1 MTQLQETD
9 QYTREVRMCDK
20 GVIIQHTHTHWYKLL
35 LFVKAG
41 DIIDIPHLTC
51 FICSQPLH
59 VQGS

>member
-20 GVIIQHTHTHWYKLL
+20 GVIIQQTL